1 MSPPPLPPLNELPS
15 FDNSIKFLTDKDV
28 LIKATNMLPTSLPT
42 AICHG
47 RVQDAESR
55 VPDAWWKTVFGD
67 NLYLQTDGD
76 VVEDPAI
83 TLEEIRLLES
93 YGPIQNI
100 FQSTTSIGGTARTQ
114 ILDLCCGQGR
124 HILKLA
130 ELYPHLEL
138 YGHDQSQYLVEL
150 AKTRAAASNLSSR
163 TQFTIGDCRS
173 VPHLD
178 NSFALVMVMGNSFGY
193 FATHNANMELL
204 KEIRRVLKPGGCA
217 VLDIVDG
224 AYMRENFSA
233 RGWEWVDDTMIAC
246 RERELSKDKKRLIS
260 REVIIST
267 GTGVIRDQFYA
278 ECLYSKDEI
287 HHLVQ
292 EAGLEVRELEQQKI
306 GAETVTIGKDMSQRG
321 EDLGMMEQ
329 RHLVVVFKPL

>member
-1 MSPPPLPPLNELPS
+1 MSPPPLPPLNEPQS

-28 LIKATNMLPTSLPT
+28 LVKATNLLPSSLPT
-42 AICHG
+42 VICHG
-47 RVQDAESR
+47 RVQDPESR

-93 YGPIQNI
+93 YGPIQDI
-100 FQSTTSIGGTARTQ
+100 FQRTTSIGGTAQTR

-138 YGHDQSQYLVEL
+138 FGHDQSQYLIGL
-150 AKTRAAASNLSSR
+150 AKTRADASNLSSR

-178 NSFALVMVMGNSFGY
+178 SSFSLVLVMGNSFGY
-193 FATHNANMELL
+193 FATENANKDLL
-204 KEIRRVLKPGGCA
+204 KEIHRVLKPGGCA
-217 VLDIVDG
+217 VLDIADG
-224 AYMRENFSA
+224 AFLRENFSA

-267 GTGVIRDQFYA
+267 EKGVIRDQFYA

-287 HHLVQ
+287 HQLVR
-292 EAGLEVRELEQQKI
+292 EAGLEVRDLQQSKV
-306 GAETVTIGKDMSQRG
+306 GAEAVTIGKDMSQRG

-329 RHLVVVFKPL
+329 RHFVVVFKPF

>member
-28 LIKATNMLPTSLPT
+28 LVKATNMLPTSLPT